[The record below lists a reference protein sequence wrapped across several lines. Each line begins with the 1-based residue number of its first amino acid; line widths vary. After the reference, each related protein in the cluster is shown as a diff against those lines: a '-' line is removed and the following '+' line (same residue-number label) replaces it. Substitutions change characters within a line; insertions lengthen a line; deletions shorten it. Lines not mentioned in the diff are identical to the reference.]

1 MKSKQDREISKP
13 FDFILFI
20 VVLILLGMG
29 ITMVLSASSPM
40 SLSTTSSSYT
50 YVSKQAIAAV
60 LGIIVM
66 LIISKIDY
74 KILSRF
80 YKIIWIVS
88 IVGLAAVMIPGIGVT
103 VKGATRW
110 IKFPVFGTIQPSEI
124 TKLGLIIFFAAYL
137 TKHRN
142 ELKKLWKG
150 FFKPIL
156 FFLAPPIFI
165 ILVIQSHLS
174 ASVLIILTI
183 SVMMI
188 MAGCKVSHF
197 AIFGGAGITI
207 GSIGLYI
214 LAKYFDI
221 GAYRLKR
228 ITAFLDPWADPLD
241 TGWQII
247 QGLYAIGSGGLF
259 GVGLG
264 NSRQK
269 YLYISEPHN
278 DYIFAVLAEEL
289 GFIGCIVV
297 ILLFAIFIWRG
308 IIISMKAPDMF
319 GSLLA
324 CGITALI
331 GFQAIINIAVV
342 TSSMPVT
349 GIALPFFSY
358 GGTSLI
364 ILLASVRNS
373 SKYFKADQQNVIV

>member
-1 MKSKQDREISKP
+1 MKNKKTKGSNKP
-13 FDFILFI
+13 FDFILFV

-50 YVSKQAIAAV
+50 YVGKQAIAAG
-60 LGIIVM
+60 LGILVM
-66 LIISKIDY
+66 LFISKIDY
-74 KILSRF
+74 KILSKF
-80 YKIIWIVS
+80 YKIIWIIS
-88 IVGLAAVMIPGIGVT
+88 LVGLVAVLIPGVGIT
-103 VKGATRW
+103 VNGATRW
-110 IKFPVFGTIQPSEI
+110 IKFPIFGSIQPSEI
-124 TKLGLIIFFAAYL
+124 TKLGLIIFFSAYL
-137 TKHRN
+137 TIHRN
-142 ELKKLWKG
+142 ELKSLGKG
-150 FFKPIL
+150 FFKPLIL
-156 FFLAPPIFI
+156 FLAPMVVV
-165 ILVIQSHLS
+165 LLGIQSHLS
-174 ASVLIILTI
+174 ASILIILTV

-188 MAGCKVSHF
+188 MAGCRISHF
-197 AIFGGAGITI
+197 AIFGGAGATI
-207 GSIGLYI
+207 LGVGMYI
-214 LAKYFDI
+214 LAKNFGI
-221 GAYRLKR
+221 GAYRLQR
-228 ITAFLDPWADPLD
+228 ITAFVNPWADPLE

-289 GFIGCIVV
+289 GFVGCVLA

-308 IIISMKAPDMF
+308 IIIAMKAPDMF

-349 GIALPFFSY
+349 GISLPFFSY

-364 ILLASVRNS
+364 ILLAAVGVLLNISRQAN
-373 SKYFKADQQNVIV
+373 KI

>member
-1 MKSKQDREISKP
+1 MKSKVTSKKSKP
-13 FDFILFI
+13 FDFILFM
-20 VVLILLGMG
+20 VVLVLLGMG

-50 YVSKQAIAAV
+50 YVYKQAIAAV
-60 LGIIVM
+60 LGIVVM
-66 LIISKIDY
+66 LVISKIDY
-74 KILSRF
+74 KILSKF

-88 IVGLAAVMIPGIGVT
+88 IIGLAAVLIPGIGVT

-124 TKLGLIIFFAAYL
+124 TKLGLIIFFASYL
-137 TKHRN
+137 TIHRN
-142 ELKKLWKG
+142 ELKSLWKG

-156 FFLAPPIFI
+156 FFLLPAIA
-165 ILVIQSHLS
+165 ILLVKQSHLS
-174 ASVLIILTI
+174 ASILIILTI

-188 MAGCKVSHF
+188 MAGCKISHF
-197 AIFGGAGITI
+197 IIFGGTGATLGGIA
-207 GSIGLYI
+207 LYV

-221 GAYRLKR
+221 GAYRLQR
-228 ITAFLDPWADPLD
+228 LIAFANPWADPLD

-289 GFIGCIVV
+289 GFIGCVVV
-297 ILLFAIFIWRG
+297 ILLFAVFIWRG

-364 ILLASVRNS
+364 ILLASVGILLNISRQTN
-373 SKYFKADQQNVIV
+373 KI